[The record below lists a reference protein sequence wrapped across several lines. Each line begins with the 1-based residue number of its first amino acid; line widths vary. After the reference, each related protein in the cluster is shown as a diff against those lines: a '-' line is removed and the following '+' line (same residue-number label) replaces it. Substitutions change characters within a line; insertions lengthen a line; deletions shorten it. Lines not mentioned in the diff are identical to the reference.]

1 MKYVEL
7 EKLVKIVNAL
17 PVCIFLLSFVFIYMS
32 GCCDILVSYAHAVA
46 LYLNHNY
53 LFTRQLVVL

>member
-17 PVCIFLLSFVFIYMS
+17 PVCIVVLSFVFIYEW
-32 GCCDILVSYAHAVA
+32 L
-46 LYLNHNY
+46 L
-53 LFTRQLVVL
+53 